1 MDPLRRN
8 RNPLIKLNKSV
19 SNKSIGK
26 QILVGL
32 LVILIITGVIVGI
45 VYGLKREKEIVKTE
59 KELKQFKKEERIIIE
74 KQLIEQKQQEEKE
87 KEEEEQKEEQEKQEQ
102 KEAEELENS
111 KEVYSVMKNQ
121 WTYDDAEYVC
131 KALGSELASYE
142 QLVEAAKDGAHW
154 CNMGWIKT
162 NKVGEDDGLRLA
174 HFPVQRDLYN
184 KHRVDN
190 PKSKDKCGRVFN
202 NNSNPE
208 FNDTPYALQGGK
220 FNKYSTFGVNCYGI
234 KRPISDDEKHL
245 LYQKE
250 EIDLEGQQRLEDVKA
265 RMGDGLLYNLYSN
278 YKWSRFNNDDDAEVD
293 ADTEVDAD
301 ADADNTVNLVENNN
315 EPVNNNINNNNVNN
329 SNVNNSNV
337 NEINVSNPL
346 NY

>member
-32 LVILIITGVIVGI
+32 LVILIITGIVVGI
-45 VYGLKREKEIVKTE
+45 VYGLKRKEKIIKTE
-59 KELKQFKKEERIIIE
+59 KELKEFKKEERIIIE
-74 KQLIEQKQQEEKE
+74 KQLIEKKQQEEKE
-87 KEEEEQKEEQEKQEQ
+87 KEEEEQKQQEEQEQ
-102 KEAEELENS
+102 KEAKELENS

-278 YKWSRFNNDDDAEVD
+278 YKWSRFNNDDDDD
-293 ADTEVDAD
+293 ADTNTEVAV
-301 ADADNTVNLVENNN
+301 DADNTVNLVENNN
-315 EPVNNNINNNNVNN
+315 EPVNNIN
-329 SNVNNSNV
+329 SNNV
-337 NEINVSNPL
+337 NEINISNPL
-346 NY
+346 NN